1 MPHTTPPAPHVLAFA
16 ALFGLS
22 VPLSSMSML
31 QFGTGNISGSF
42 NPANFQAVC
51 CAAAAA
57 LNSKQAT
64 KPAAGVCS

>member
-1 MPHTTPPAPHVLAFA
+1 MPHTTPPAPHVLALA

-22 VPLSSMSML
+22 VPVSSMSML

-64 KPAAGVCS
+64 KTAAGVCS